1 MAASGGWRDSLAS
14 AVSQAAC
21 PRSHLPS
28 LRPKVLEEGDALA
41 GVQAPS
47 AGLSGRGGSG
57 WGVVGCERR
66 SPGTRLEFNQSNQ
79 SNQLPAGPAMTTQTI
94 GLFEAKTHLSELVA
108 RAEAGEE
115 IVITRHNRPVARIV
129 PMAPEPS
136 FDPVRRREAI
146 EGLRRLREELRSK
159 GMTMSSDEI
168 VQTLHEMREEQTER
182 KMRAAGLLKD

>member
-1 MAASGGWRDSLAS
+1 MAEECTAEAAAGCSGLPEAS
-14 AVSQAAC
+14 AV
-21 PRSHLPS
+21 
-28 LRPKVLEEGDALA
+28 E
-41 GVQAPS
+41 
-47 AGLSGRGGSG
+47 
-57 WGVVGCERR
+57 
-66 SPGTRLEFNQSNQ
+66 SNQ
-79 SNQLPAGPAMTTQTI
+79 SNQLPSGPVMTPQTI

-129 PMAPEPS
+129 PMASEPS
-136 FDPVRRREAI
+136 FDPVQRREAI